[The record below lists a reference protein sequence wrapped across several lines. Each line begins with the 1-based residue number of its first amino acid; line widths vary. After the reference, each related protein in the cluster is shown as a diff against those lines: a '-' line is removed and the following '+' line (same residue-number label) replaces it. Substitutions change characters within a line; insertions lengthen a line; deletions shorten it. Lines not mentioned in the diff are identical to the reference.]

1 MIFLK
6 LCSALKM
13 RLIEGI
19 FKKKKS
25 QDYICLVYNHCKHNH
40 CYFALHE

>member
-19 FKKKKS
+19 LKKKS